1 MVSNSQSQ
9 EGEPQLRQVGSEIVM
24 MTTKGEVRQDD
35 HGHHGKSAWKND

>member
-24 MTTKGEVRQDD
+24 MTTKGEVLWDD
-35 HGHHGKSAWKND
+35 HGHDHGKSA